1 MDTHREVLNGISFNC
16 LSIGLFSVGFAKSLV
31 DRLDVRISNKGHCQ
45 IFIVLMAVSI
55 VVVSRLLQGQIQ
67 AI

>member
-1 MDTHREVLNGISFNC
+1 MLTHREVLAGISLNF
-16 LSIGLFSVGFAKSLV
+16 LSLGVFSVVFARGLV
-31 DRLDVRISNKGHCQ
+31 DRLDVHISNKGHCQ
-45 IFIVLMAVSI
+45 ISIVLMAVSI